1 MRSGEA
7 GPTQGSLSLSSHHRF
22 VSPPHACP
30 HAFQSPHPL
39 LVIGQDNNT
48 SLFMPSPLTGLT
60 VVAPG
65 SDRASFSFHPACG
78 HMPSSSAAPRCPSP
92 PPSPRTLRNAAALA
106 DVIVSLWGQLVA
118 AFGGRKAVDEEEC
131 ECEEESPAPLRALTP
146 ALPSSAA
153 LASAYKCA
161 ALPLPPPA
169 TEGRLTVRDSRE
181 GGMGIEGAVSGRG
194 RVSETGEQRGQKK
207 NARASR
213 FFQGGGRRTPCLS
226 EPRTRDRR
234 LGPLSRRSLILRFT

>member
-1 MRSGEA
+1 MPWGEA

-39 LVIGQDNNT
+39 LVIRQDNNT

-118 AFGGRKAVDEEEC
+118 AFGGRKAVEEEEC
-131 ECEEESPAPLRALTP
+131 ECEEEEESPAPLLRALTP

-194 RVSETGEQRGQKK
+194 RVSETGEQEDKK
-207 NARASR
+207 KTREPPVFFRAA
-213 FFQGGGRRTPCLS
+213 GGALLASQSLGRVIAAS
-226 EPRTRDRR
+226 
-234 LGPLSRRSLILRFT
+234 GPSHAGP